1 MYYYEIVDGV
11 KILRTIELENIDKL
25 SAVNHQAWLKTQI
38 KEAGSEAVSAVL
50 CLVQFLWN

>member
-11 KILRTIELENIDKL
+11 KVLRAIELENVDKL
-25 SAVNHQAWLKTQI
+25 NAVNHQGWLKAQI

-50 CLVQFLWN
+50 CLV